1 MIPLTLPDFDKNDE
15 AALLKSF
22 HSTFASG
29 DGPDCREFEK
39 LLGEYL
45 GVKHVFFTNSCTGA
59 LDIAFMI
66 KEFSA
71 GSEVLV
77 PNFTFTSTAMAPIL
91 NGLKVILVD
100 VDPTSGNI
108 DFDDAERK
116 ITKNTVAISPV
127 DYAGNPVDVRKM
139 LALAK
144 KYNLYTVH
152 DAAQSIGAEYGGQ
165 KIGVFADVT
174 CFSFHGTKNLVTG
187 EGGAIVTN
195 NDDYAIKIR
204 YAREKGTDKYKYL
217 DDKEK
222 RGYYE
227 YVAKGN
233 SYVQSNILAGLGI
246 SQLKKLDS
254 MNERRS
260 NIAKRYNDNFCDLP
274 GVTIP
279 KTDGMAKRNW
289 HLYYLQVEPSLKQKI
304 IEEMRANGVMANIHY
319 SPLHMN
325 SYYAE
330 GLNYDVNTLNGS
342 VKFFNRLLRIPMY
355 PTMTD
360 EQVEKV
366 IDVVKSAI
374 KKIT

>member
-1 MIPLTLPDFDKNDE
+1 MIPLTLPDFDICDE
-15 AALLKSF
+15 KALLKSF

-66 KEFSA
+66 KEFRPDK
-71 GSEVLV
+71 EVLV

-100 VDPTSGNI
+100 VDPVTGNI

-127 DYAGNPVDVRKM
+127 DYAGNPVDISKM
-139 LALAK
+139 LELAK

-152 DAAQSIGAEYGGQ
+152 DAAQSIGAEYDGK
-165 KIGVFADVT
+165 KIGNFADVT

-187 EGGAIVTN
+187 EGGAIVT
-195 NDDYAIKIR
+195 DSDEYATKIR
-204 YAREKGTDKYKYL
+204 FAREKGTDKYKYL
-217 DDKEK
+217 DDKDK

-246 SQLKKLDS
+246 SQLKKLDK
-254 MNERRS
+254 MNIRRGEIANKYNS
-260 NIAKRYNDNFCDLP
+260 NFSTLID
-274 GVTIP
+274 VTVP
-279 KTDGMAKRNW
+279 ETNPRARRNW
-289 HLYYLQVEPSLKQKI
+289 HLYYLQVEPMIKQKI
-304 IEEMRANGVMANIHY
+304 IEEMRSNGVMANIHY
-319 SPLHMN
+319 NPLHMN
-325 SYYAE
+325 SYYAQN
-330 GLNYDVNTLNGS
+330 LRYDSTTLSGS
-342 VKFFNRLLRIPMY
+342 IIFFDKLLRIPMY

-360 EQVEKV
+360 EQVDMV
-366 IDVVKSAI
+366 IRVFTSAF
-374 KKIT
+374 KKYC